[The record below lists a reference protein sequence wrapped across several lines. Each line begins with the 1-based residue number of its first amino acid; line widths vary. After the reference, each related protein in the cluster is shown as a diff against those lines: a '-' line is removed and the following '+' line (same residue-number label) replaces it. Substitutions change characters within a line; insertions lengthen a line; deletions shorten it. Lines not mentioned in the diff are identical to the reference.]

1 MRLIDKFDNLRGVTV
16 DEVSGYI
23 LKADKDLFMKLKDG
37 VYTLDQLKARIAE
50 RKTGLKYVVL
60 DDLRATLDPKFFEA
74 SIRELRQDE
83 RKRKFV

>member
-1 MRLIDKFDNLRGVTV
+1 MKLIDKFDYLRGVTV

-23 LKADKDLFMKLKDG
+23 KKADKDLFMKLKDG

-60 DDLRATLDPKFFEA
+60 DDLRDTLNPKFFETSA
-74 SIRELRQDE
+74 RDSKDREGH
-83 RKRKFV
+83 KKK